1 MNKGSKVKWAM
12 LVMLLLMDILI
23 TVALVYSVVQSRVM
37 ISGKDPF
44 ILNVAMVFAIID
56 AALWVLTFLMMYEVR
71 TDSTFNQRLITIER
85 ILMERGISSRK

>member
-1 MNKGSKVKWAM
+1 MNKGSKLKWAM
-12 LVMLLLMDILI
+12 LIMLLIMDILI
-23 TVALVYSVVQSRVM
+23 TVALVYSVIQSRVM
-37 ISGKDPF
+37 ISGNDPF

-71 TDSTFNQRLITIER
+71 TDSTINQRLVTLER